1 MEPALVRRVVI
12 GAVGA
17 CLVVGALAAG
27 WARAKAQAE
36 LRVRRVDL
44 PAKGGELVEREIT
57 PSPMTDFVAV
67 QPAPR
72 RAEQE
77 ASSRAGGRSRSQLH
91 EVQSGETLFKIGKRY
106 GVAADELQRAN
117 GLASDLIRPGQLLV
131 IPGSDGAEGEVVLGG
146 TYTWPVLAPIS
157 STFGERWGR
166 QHKGIDLAANQGD
179 QVRASRAG
187 EVLIAG
193 EVSGYGQTVILTHP
207 DGSRTLYGHCSRL
220 LVEPGQVV
228 KQGQAIA
235 LVGSTGRSTGPHLHF
250 EIIIDDQPTDPL
262 LYLPKR

>member
-1 MEPALVRRVVI
+1 MEPALVRRILI

-27 WARAKAQAE
+27 WARERAQVE
-36 LRVRRVDL
+36 QRVRKVDL
-44 PAKGGELVEREIT
+44 PAKGGELVEAT
-57 PSPMTDFVAV
+57 PPPLVTLEATEL
-67 QPAPR
+67 AAR
-72 RAEQE
+72 RSEQE
-77 ASSRAGGRSRSQLH
+77 PPARGGGRLRSQLH
-91 EVQSGETLFKIGKRY
+91 EVASGETLFKIGKRY
-106 GVAADELQRAN
+106 GLSTDEIQRVN

-131 IPGSDGAEGEVVLGG
+131 IPGGDGAESELVLGG

-157 STFGERWGR
+157 SAFGQRWGR

-179 QVRASRAG
+179 QIRASRAG

-193 EVSGYGQTVILTHP
+193 EVPGYGKTVILTHG

-220 LVEPGQVV
+220 LVETGQTV
-228 KQGQAIA
+228 KQGEAIA
-235 LVGSTGRSTGPHLHF
+235 LVGSTGHSTGPHLHF
-250 EIIIDDQPTDPL
+250 EIIIDDQPIDPI